1 MITSTK
7 SAHSY
12 LNQQTGNMS
21 PQDKINM
28 LNKRFYSP
36 SLKQL
41 KIVDYFKRISPKKVT
56 KDKTY
61 KVYSPSLKQL
71 KIADYLKQISP
82 KKIPKEKTDDWLGW
96 AFHEM
101 SGEDGF
107 CWKCQVSYPNNQLC
121 IY

>member
-1 MITSTK
+1 MITDTK

-12 LNQQTGNMS
+12 LNRQTGNMS

-41 KIVDYFKRISPKKVT
+41 KIVDYFKGISPKKVA
-56 KDKTY
+56 KNKTY
-61 KVYSPSLKQL
+61 KVYFPSLKQL
-71 KIADYLKQISP
+71 KIVDYLKQISP
-82 KKIPKEKTDDWLGW
+82 KKIPKEKIDDWLGW

-101 SGEDGF
+101 SEEDGF
-107 CWKCQVSYPNNQLC
+107 
-121 IY
+121 

>member
-1 MITSTK
+1 MITGTK

-56 KDKTY
+56 NDKTY

-71 KIADYLKQISP
+71 KIVDYLKQISP
-82 KKIPKEKTDDWLGW
+82 KKVPNGKTDDWMGL
-96 AFHEM
+96 AFHEIL
-101 SGEDGF
+101 GEDGF